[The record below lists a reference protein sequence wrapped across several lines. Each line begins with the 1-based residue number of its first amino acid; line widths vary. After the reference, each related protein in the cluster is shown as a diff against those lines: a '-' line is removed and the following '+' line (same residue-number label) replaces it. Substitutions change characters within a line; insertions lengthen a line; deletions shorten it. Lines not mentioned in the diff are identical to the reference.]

1 VEPVDAVTTRCRE
14 IGLDDVSFPDAG
26 ATIRLTAGRIPT
38 TAPTLASAKLRITTS
53 RELPRISV
61 ELRGTLSGAGTEEPI
76 PVSDGRDLE
85 VIRTLG
91 EGGMGR
97 VFLARQHSLDRDV
110 AVKTVR
116 DGASERERVALL
128 AEGAITGHL
137 EHPAVIPVHALGMD
151 PAGRPVLV
159 MKRVEG
165 AAWNELLANPQHEA
179 WRDDGGDA
187 GDRLV
192 RHLEILMQVCN
203 ATSFAHS
210 RGIIHRDIKPENV
223 LIGSY
228 GEVYLA
234 DWGIALRTEDATPA
248 MPMCG
253 TPSYMAPEM
262 VVGGV
267 IDARTDVYLLGAT
280 LHHILTGRPRHAATN
295 FRAVL
300 FAASSSDP
308 FEYPAT
314 VPALLAALANAAT
327 SLDPAKRPSSAAE
340 VRQAIAAYL
349 RHRSSI
355 ALADSAVRRLQEL
368 EVLVEDGT
376 ALTSEGR
383 QREIDVLAAEVR
395 FALDQA
401 LRDWAGNEAARN
413 ASSTLE
419 KLVGSRRARAAEL
432 ERLARDLDPN
442 TARRPRELAYAA
454 LAAVGLGLS
463 ASAFLGRRD
472 VSTRGIFYESLAP
485 VAIVAIAT
493 LVLRRQ
499 LLRTTLNR
507 RTVFGL
513 QATLLGVAI
522 HRALGL
528 LAGMSATH
536 VLVGD
541 LVLLGTMAMLGA
553 AFVFRWVAWCGVVLL
568 VGAAWAA
575 AVPEEAMRAFAAA
588 SGVAFLVMGY
598 FAWRT
603 APRRRTRVR

>member
-1 VEPVDAVTTRCRE
+1 MEPVDVIETRCAE
-14 IGLDDVSFPDAG
+14 IGLDHKAAPDPG
-26 ATIRLTAGRIPT
+26 ATIRVPVAKVWKTVAT
-38 TAPTLASAKLRITTS
+38 MVSATPSTTS

-61 ELRGTLSGAGTEEPI
+61 ELRGTLSGAGTEEP
-76 PVSDGRDLE
+76 VAVGDGRDLE

-116 DGASERERVALL
+116 DGASERERAALL

-137 EHPAVIPVHALGMD
+137 EHPAVIPVHALGID

-165 AAWNELLANPQHEA
+165 AAWSELLANPHHEA
-179 WRDDGGDA
+179 WWDGDDAG

-210 RGIIHRDIKPENV
+210 RGIIHRDIKPDNV
-223 LIGSY
+223 LIGPY

-234 DWGIALRTEDATPA
+234 DWGIALRTEDAALA

-262 VVGGV
+262 VAGGV

-280 LHHILTGRPRHAATN
+280 LHHVLVGRPRHAATN

-300 FAASSSDP
+300 FAASASAP
-308 FEYPAT
+308 VEYPPS
-314 VPALLAALANAAT
+314 VPALLAALANEAT
-327 SLDPAKRPSSAAE
+327 SVDPAKRPASAAE
-340 VRQAIAAYL
+340 VRLAIAGYL

-355 ALADSAVRRLQEL
+355 ALAESAVERLTRL
-368 EVLVEDGT
+368 EALVEDGT

-383 QREIDVLAAEVR
+383 QRDVDVLAAEVR

-401 LRDWAGNEAARN
+401 LRDWSGNEVAKG
-413 ASSTLE
+413 ASSKLE
-419 KLVGSRRARAAEL
+419 KMLASRRARAAEL

-454 LAAVGLGLS
+454 LGAVGLGLS
-463 ASAFLGRRD
+463 ASAFVDRGA
-472 VSTRGIFYESLAP
+472 VSTTSLFYESLAP
-485 VAIVAIAT
+485 VAIVAAAT

-499 LLRTTLNR
+499 LLQTALNR
-507 RTVFGL
+507 RAFFAL
-513 QATLLGVAI
+513 QATLTAVTF

-528 LAGMSATH
+528 LASMSAAH

-541 LVLLGTMAMLGA
+541 QILLGTVSIAGA
-553 AFVFRWVAWCGVVLL
+553 AFVFRWFAWCGIVMLG
-568 VGAAWAA
+568 GAVWAA
-575 AVPEEAMRAFAAA
+575 AAPADAMRSFAAA
-588 SGVAFLVMGY
+588 TGVSFLVAGY
-598 FAWRT
+598 FAWST
-603 APRRRTRVR
+603 APRR

>member
-1 VEPVDAVTTRCRE
+1 MEPVDVVTTRCRE
-14 IGLDDVSFPDAG
+14 IGLDDTSRANPD
-26 ATIRLTAGRIPT
+26 ATIRVSAGRVWKT
-38 TAPTLASAKLRITTS
+38 VPTLASAVPPSTTS

-61 ELRGTLSGAGTEEPI
+61 ELRGTLSGPSAEQAAA
-76 PVSDGRDLE
+76 VSDGRDLE

-116 DGASERERVALL
+116 DGASERDHAALL

-137 EHPAVIPVHALGMD
+137 EHPAVIPVHALGID
-151 PAGRPVLV
+151 PDGRPVLV

-165 AAWNELLANPQHEA
+165 AAWGELLANPHHEA

-210 RGIIHRDIKPENV
+210 RGIVHRDIKPENV
-223 LIGSY
+223 LIGPY

-234 DWGIALRTEDATPA
+234 DWGIALRTADALPVT
-248 MPMCG
+248 PMCG

-280 LHHILTGRPRHAATN
+280 LHHILMGRPRHAGSN

-300 FAASSSDP
+300 FAATVSEP
-308 FEYPAT
+308 IEYPPS
-314 VPALLAALANAAT
+314 VPALLAALANEAT
-327 SLDPAKRPSSAAE
+327 SLDPAKRPASAAE
-340 VRQAIAAYL
+340 VRQAIAGYL
-349 RHRSSI
+349 RNRSSI
-355 ALADSAVRRLQEL
+355 ALAASAVARLERL

-376 ALTSEGR
+376 LTSEVR
-383 QREIDVLAAEVR
+383 QRDVDVMAAEVR

-401 LRDWAGNEAARN
+401 LADWGGNDVAKS
-413 ASSTLE
+413 ASAKLE
-419 KLVGSRRARAAEL
+419 KLLAVRRARAAEL

-454 LAAVGLGLS
+454 LGAVGMGLS
-463 ASAFLGRRD
+463 VSAFVDRKD
-472 VSTRGIFYESLAP
+472 VSTTSILYESFAP
-485 VAIVAIAT
+485 VAIVAVAT
-493 LVLRRQ
+493 LVLRKQ
-499 LLRTTLNR
+499 LLRTALNR
-507 RTVFGL
+507 RTVFML
-513 QATLLGVAI
+513 QAGLLAVTL
-522 HRALGL
+522 HRALGV
-528 LAGMSATH
+528 LAGMSPAH
-536 VLVGD
+536 
-541 LVLLGTMAMLGA
+541 VLLGDQILLAMLA
-553 AFVFRWVAWCGVVLL
+553 LASSAILFRWVAWLGVIMVA
-568 VGAAWAA
+568 GAAWSA
-575 AVPEEAMRAFAAA
+575 AVPEDAMRAFAAA
-588 SGVAFLVMGY
+588 TGAAFLVSG
-598 FAWRT
+598 FFVWRT
-603 APRRRTRVR
+603 APGR